1 MTCLG
6 TTEWAR
12 IVSGEVTVTANG
24 GAPEIYHFG
33 AECTARFKPRDETAV
48 GGYDSFA
55 NPPFTVCHSGDREL
69 SIASV
74 LLFDLHNPKR
84 EKTTYKPSL
93 NNGNALGAVKFTASP
108 TCSYAL
114 AADPLI
120 VEVTDLRGMPAP
132 GRPYVS
138 TDYFRRVVL
147 HLEASG
153 DDASCGPATI
163 VADLVVEQAFDDFV
177 THQVTCP
184 TC

>member
-84 EKTTYKPSL
+84 ETTTYKPSL
-93 NNGNALGAVKFTASP
+93 NNGNALGAVKFKASP

-184 TC
+184 SC